1 MMPEKWSADG
11 TARGGPIERAER
23 ARFELLMG
31 RHLKTYPFILTS
43 AAYRQNECL
52 GNEPDWLPSP
62 DGSK

>member
-1 MMPEKWSADG
+1 MLHKASRKMERRMMPEKWSVDG

-43 AAYRQNECL
+43 AAY
-52 GNEPDWLPSP
+52 
-62 DGSK
+62 